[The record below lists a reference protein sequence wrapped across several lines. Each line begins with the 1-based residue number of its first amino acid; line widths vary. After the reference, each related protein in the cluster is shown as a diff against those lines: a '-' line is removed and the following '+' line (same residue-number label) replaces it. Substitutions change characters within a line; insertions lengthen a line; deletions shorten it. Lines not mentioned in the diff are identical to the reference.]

1 VSARLAQAPF
11 AAYLKD
17 MYLLRQIL
25 PLLLALAL
33 LGAPFGMG
41 RMMDQAHAHQTMHAA
56 HGMQHGTEPPHK
68 SSAPHYMLC
77 AACVAASAPDTSAF
91 DPIMLTTAIDSA
103 EPAALNG
110 MPALPPVPPPKPTFL
125 IA

>member
-1 VSARLAQAPF
+1 VSARLAQAPL

-41 RMMDQAHAHQTMHAA
+41 RMMDQAHAQQTMHAA

-68 SSAPHYMLC
+68 SSAPHYMIC
-77 AACVAASAPDTSAF
+77 AACVAASAPAPSAF
-91 DPIMLTTAIDSA
+91 EPIVLTMALESA
-103 EPAALNG
+103 EPSALSG
-110 MPALPPVPPPKPTFL
+110 VPALPPVPPPISSVL